1 VASNLADKFEE
12 MADAV
17 PRRLVLAAGDE
28 RVTFGDLEAR
38 ANRLAHHLAGH
49 GVGPGACVGLA
60 ARNSVP
66 FVVSFLACFKLRAV
80 PVNVNYRYTGA
91 EMREILD
98 DSEAAAVVLDGD
110 LAGECALAV
119 ADLADPCGRADP
131 PRRADPPHL
140 VVIGGD
146 TGPLGDRAVTYN
158 GALASSSPARDFAPR
173 SADDIHML
181 YTGGTTGRPKGVVWR
196 HEDMYLFL
204 TFGAGTDAALAT
216 ARDNPDAAPVV
227 MLPAGPFVHSSSQ
240 WMLIAALISGSSTI
254 VVVDRFDP
262 AAVWAACRR
271 EGVQVLAING
281 DAMARPL
288 LDALAPGR
296 PGLDRLTTVY
306 SSGGLLS
313 PAVKAELARALPQ
326 AGVLDSIG
334 ATETGLLGMSPATAE
349 PGPPGLRITGTPG
362 TIVVDDTGRP
372 VPPGGTGLLAKCGY
386 IPLRYHHDPEKTART
401 FITHEGTR
409 YAIPGDVARVE
420 PDGTITVLG
429 RESACINTGGEKVYP
444 GEVEGVLN
452 AHPGVQDCLV
462 VGVPDDRWG
471 QRVCALVQARAGQTV
486 TLDELQAHARGALA
500 GYKLPRTLRLV
511 ERIERH
517 PSGKVDYRWAARV
530 LAGESPDP
538 TGGPGDPVPGAG
550 ERGVSAAGRGAG
562 PR

>member
-17 PRRLVLAAGDE
+17 PHRHVLVAGEE
-28 RVTFGDLEAR
+28 RVTFGDLECR

-49 GVGPGACVGLA
+49 GVGPGACVGLV

-119 ADLADPCGRADP
+119 ADLADP

-140 VVIGGD
+140 VVIGD
-146 TGPLGDRAVTYN
+146 HTGPLGDRAVTYDA
-158 GALASSSPARDFAPR
+158 ALASSSPARDFGPR

-204 TFGAGTDAALAT
+204 TLGAGTDAALAT

-254 VVVDRFDP
+254 VVIDRFDP

-288 LDALAPGR
+288 LDALDPGR

-313 PAVKAELARALPQ
+313 PTVKAELARALPQ
-326 AGVLDSIG
+326 AGILDSIG
-334 ATETGLLGMSPATAE
+334 ATETGLLGMSRATAE

-362 TIVVDDTGRP
+362 TIVVDGTGRP
-372 VPPGGTGLLAKCGY
+372 VPPGGTGLLAKSGY
-386 IPLRYHHDPEKTART
+386 IPLRYHNDPEKTART

-409 YAIPGDVARVE
+409 YAMPGDVARVE
-420 PDGTITVLG
+420 PDGTISVLG
-429 RESACINTGGEKVYP
+429 RQSACINTGGEKVYP
-444 GEVEGVLN
+444 GEVESVLN

-462 VGVPDDRWG
+462 VGVPDGRWG
-471 QRVCALVQARAGQTV
+471 QRVCALVQPRAGQPV
-486 TLDELQAHARGALA
+486 ALDELQAHARGALA
-500 GYKLPRTLRLV
+500 GYKIPRTLRLV

-538 TGGPGDPVPGAG
+538 TGGPGDLVPGAG
-550 ERGVSAAGRGAG
+550 ERGVSAAGRAAG

>member
-1 VASNLADKFEE
+1 
-12 MADAV
+12 
-17 PRRLVLAAGDE
+17 
-28 RVTFGDLEAR
+28 
-38 ANRLAHHLAGH
+38 
-49 GVGPGACVGLA
+49 
-60 ARNSVP
+60 
-66 FVVSFLACFKLRAV
+66 
-80 PVNVNYRYTGA
+80 
-91 EMREILD
+91 
-98 DSEAAAVVLDGD
+98 
-110 LAGECALAV
+110 
-119 ADLADPCGRADP
+119 
-131 PRRADPPHL
+131 
-140 VVIGGD
+140 VIGGD
-146 TGPLGDRAVTYN
+146 TGPLGDRAVTYDA
-158 GALASSSPARDFAPR
+158 ALAPSSPARDFGPR

-240 WMLIAALISGSSTI
+240 WMLIAALISGSSMI

-288 LDALAPGR
+288 LDALDPGR

-326 AGVLDSIG
+326 AGILDSIG
-334 ATETGLLGMSPATAE
+334 ATETGLLGMSTATAE
-349 PGPPGLRITGTPG
+349 PRPPGLRITGTPG
-362 TIVVDDTGRP
+362 TIVVDGTGRP
-372 VPPGGTGLLAKCGY
+372 VPPGGTGLLAKSGY
-386 IPLRYHHDPEKTART
+386 IPLRYHNDPEKTART

-420 PDGTITVLG
+420 PDGTIIVLG

-471 QRVCALVQARAGQTV
+471 QRVCALVQPRAGQTV

-500 GYKLPRTLRLV
+500 GYKIPRTLRLV

-538 TGGPGDPVPGAG
+538 TGAPGDPVPGAG
-550 ERGVSAAGRGAG
+550 ERGVSAAGRAAG